1 LFLPEKGVREE
12 EEEEEEEDGED
23 VYLVGLFRQGNTGV
37 GKRD

>member
-1 LFLPEKGVREE
+1 LFLPEKGER
-12 EEEEEEEDGED
+12 EEEEEEDGED